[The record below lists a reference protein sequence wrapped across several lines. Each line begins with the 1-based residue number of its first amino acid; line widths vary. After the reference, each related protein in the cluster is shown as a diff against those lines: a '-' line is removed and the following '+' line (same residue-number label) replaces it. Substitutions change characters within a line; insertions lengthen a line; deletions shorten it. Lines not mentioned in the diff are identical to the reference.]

1 MALATLVLTGC
12 SAGEV
17 DVPAGRVLE
26 VVPPVT
32 SEEVV
37 MVEGGCRLVGSPSDE
52 AIELR
57 PLEYSDPRFFLADRL
72 PDGMTRDD
80 VYYFDLLDSESD
92 AGGRLP
98 CEVNGDTTLPEGST
112 YLVVDVDVRSHED
125 EKVEFCLADAM
136 LCTYDSTADPGLE
149 FPDVP
154 KNEYPRVEFDQMTYG
169 GAGAYRVLAG
179 CETPVWASGYEPMGP
194 RLPGEAAGNYW
205 RDLWIDPDKRFQLY
219 YIVSEEDA
227 RRGDLA
233 WVMSARVDVA
243 DPRVYAYR
251 VEVE

>member
-1 MALATLVLTGC
+1 MGCNDERRAALSLSLRYGGRASLAACVFVMALATLVLTGC

-26 VVPPVT
+26 VVSPVT
-32 SEEVV
+32 SAEGV

-98 CEVNGDTTLPEGST
+98 CEVNRDTTLPDGFT
-112 YLVVDVDVRSHED
+112 YLVVDVNVHSHED
-125 EKVEFCLADAM
+125 ERVEFCLADAM
-136 LCTYDSTADPGLE
+136 LCAYDSTADPGLE
-149 FPDVP
+149 FPDV
-154 KNEYPRVEFDQMTYG
+154 R
-169 GAGAYRVLAG
+169 
-179 CETPVWASGYEPMGP
+179 ASSST
-194 RLPGEAAGNYW
+194 R
-205 RDLWIDPDKRFQLY
+205 
-219 YIVSEEDA
+219 
-227 RRGDLA
+227 
-233 WVMSARVDVA
+233 
-243 DPRVYAYR
+243 
-251 VEVE
+251 